1 MRRGDIADLAAFV
14 TIADH
19 LNFRVAASRLG
30 VTPSAL
36 SHTLRGLRQHP
47 RRLENAVHAQG

>member
-19 LNFRVAASRLG
+19 LNFRVAASRLA

-36 SHTLRGLRQHP
+36 SHTMRQ
-47 RRLENAVHAQG
+47 LE